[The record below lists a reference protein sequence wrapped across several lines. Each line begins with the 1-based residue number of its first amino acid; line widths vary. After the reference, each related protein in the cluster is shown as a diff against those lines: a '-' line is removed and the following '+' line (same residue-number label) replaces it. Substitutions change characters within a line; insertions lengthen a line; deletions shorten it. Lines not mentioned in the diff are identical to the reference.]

1 MKKYYYEEYRDLYDH
16 SNKMRKHL
24 LSLSE
29 PYIND
34 KDIGLYFKV
43 LISNSEDEKDEQG
56 SSSYIRSE
64 YRQSNNIAD
73 FSSEIVEFKSDKDA
87 KLWFECEK
95 M

>member
-43 LISNSEDEKDEQG
+43 LISNSESG
-56 SSSYIRSE
+56 
-64 YRQSNNIAD
+64 
-73 FSSEIVEFKSDKDA
+73 
-87 KLWFECEK
+87 KLFRACTLVAERLTERNLPDSFLWRIHL
-95 M
+95 